1 MNIRKSLKIE
11 HANNSTKGL
20 KKGNHK
26 KKKSSVV
33 ETPEVETTK
42 PIEVNND
49 GFVES
54 QSTQTEELSAEPHTA

>member
-1 MNIRKSLKIE
+1 MKLRKLNKIE
-11 HANNSTKGL
+11 SAFNSPKGL
-20 KKGNHK
+20 KKANHK

-54 QSTQTEELSAEPHTA
+54 QSTQTEELSDESHTA